1 MANPTSGT
9 RPRSAKKGVALGAR
23 YSPFA
28 IWIAVLALVTAAL
41 VAYPIGLMTWRVI
54 GAGSDGWVKL
64 FNEFYFGRMVF
75 DTTIVVGSTAI
86 LSVSLA
92 ALLAWINERTD
103 AGIGAVGEALPLLP
117 LLLPTVATAMGWVLL
132 AIPNVGFL
140 NSLFDTMGTPWDLN
154 IYTMPGL
161 IFVYVMVTVPYAYL
175 PILAAFRTLDP
186 SLEEAARVSG
196 AKPLKVFFTVSIRAI
211 APALLAGLVLV
222 GAVAL
227 SLYSVPVIIATRP
240 GIEMLSV
247 RIVSAIRGRF
257 PPAYDIAGML
267 SILLALILVGLW
279 LLQRRSLSS
288 GRFAT
293 VGTRGAG
300 GSIARLGKWKWP
312 LRSAVL
318 LYISFSAVLPIAALV
333 LVSFQTF
340 WSGDI
345 IGDWT
350 LDNYLAVFGRSLGL
364 NAVRNTAFHAFVT
377 GGLTVLIASSLM
389 IYATRRGSLLG
400 KFSQGIALVPAAITN
415 TVFGVAFIL
424 AFAGPPFNL
433 GGTTLIIALAFFI
446 VYLPY
451 ASIATEVSVASVD
464 RSLEEASSLSG
475 ASEGTTFR
483 RILIPLILPGVFAAW
498 ALVFVRIVGD
508 LSLAVML
515 ATPETAVVGFLLI
528 DVWEAGTF
536 GVVAALSLIM
546 TAMTI
551 PVVMVMLWLG
561 RPRWKRASDRKNRR
575 VGRGTEAPPLETL
588 ETGSLVGST
597 SLTATATDL
606 EGDL

>member
-1 MANPTSGT
+1 MTGRRMERWRGRRFSQ
-9 RPRSAKKGVALGAR
+9 VALGAR

-28 IWIAVLALVTAAL
+28 ILITALALLTGAL
-41 VAYPIGLMTWRVI
+41 VVYPIGLMTWRVI
-54 GAGSDGWVKL
+54 QGGSEGWAKL
-64 FNEFYFGRMVF
+64 FDEFWFGRMTV
-75 DTTIVVGSTAI
+75 DTVIVVAST
-86 LSVSLA
+86 SVLAVALA

-103 AGIGAVGEALPLLP
+103 AGIGAFGDALPLLP

-132 AIPNVGFL
+132 AIPEVGFL
-140 NSLFDTMGTPWDLN
+140 NGLLDSIGISWDLN
-154 IYTMPGL
+154 IYSLPGL
-161 IFVYVMVTVPYAYL
+161 IFVYVLVTVPYAYL

-196 AKPLKVFFTVSIRAI
+196 AKPLKVFLTVSVRAI
-211 APALLAGLVLV
+211 LPAMLAGLVLV
-222 GAVAL
+222 GAVSL
-227 SLYSVPVIIATRP
+227 SLYSVPVILATRP

-267 SILLALILVGLW
+267 SILLALVLLGLW
-279 LLQRRSLSS
+279 LLQRRSLAG

-300 GSIARLGKWKWP
+300 GSVARLGTWKWP
-312 LRSAVL
+312 FRSLIL
-318 LYISFSAVLPIAALV
+318 LYIGFSAVLPVAALV
-333 LVSFQTF
+333 LVSVQTF

-350 LDNYLAVFGRSLGL
+350 WDNYAAVFGRPLGL
-364 NAVRNTAFHAFVT
+364 SAVRNSAFHAIVT
-377 GGLTVLIASSLM
+377 GGLTVLVAASLM
-389 IYATRRGSLLG
+389 IYAHRRRSLLG

-424 AFAGPPFNL
+424 AFAGPPFRL
-433 GGTTLIIALAFFI
+433 GGTTLILALAFFV

-475 ASEGTTFR
+475 ATEGRTFR

-498 ALVFVRIVGD
+498 ALVLVRIVGD

-515 ATPETAVVGFLLI
+515 ATPRTAVVGFLLI
-528 DVWEAGTF
+528 DVWEAGSF

-546 TAMTI
+546 TAMTV
-551 PVVMVMLWLG
+551 PVVMLMLWLG
-561 RPRWKRASDRKNRR
+561 RPRWKRGKERQTRMPKRAA
-575 VGRGTEAPPLETL
+575 VGRGET
-588 ETGSLVGST
+588 
-597 SLTATATDL
+597 
-606 EGDL
+606 

>member
-1 MANPTSGT
+1 MGT
-9 RPRSAKKGVALGAR
+9 PRPRSRRPAKVALGAR
-23 YSPFA
+23 YSSFS
-28 IWIAVLALVTAAL
+28 ILIALLALITAAL
-41 VAYPIGLMTWRVI
+41 IIYPIGLMTWRVI
-54 GAGSDGWVKL
+54 ESGSDGWARL
-64 FNEFYFGRMVF
+64 FDEFWFGRMAV
-75 DTTIVVGSTAI
+75 DTAIVVGATSV
-86 LSVSLA
+86 LSVMLA

-103 AGIGAVGEALPLLP
+103 AGIGAVGDALPLLP

-132 AIPNVGFL
+132 AIPEVGFL
-140 NSLFDTMGTPWDLN
+140 NGLLDAIGIPWDLN
-154 IYTMPGL
+154 IYSLPGL
-161 IFVYVMVTVPYAYL
+161 IFVFVLVTVPYAYL

-186 SLEEAARVSG
+186 SLEEAARISG

-211 APALLAGLVLV
+211 FPAMLAGLVLV
-222 GAVAL
+222 GAVSL

-257 PPAYDIAGML
+257 PPAYDVAGML
-267 SILLALILVGLW
+267 SILLALVLLGLW
-279 LLQRRSLSS
+279 LLQRRSLAG

-300 GSIARLGKWKWP
+300 GSVARLGKWKWP
-312 LRSAVL
+312 FRGLILA
-318 LYISFSAVLPIAALV
+318 YISFSAVLPVAALV

-350 LDNYLAVFGRSLGL
+350 LDNYISVFGRSLGL
-364 NAVRNTAFHAFVT
+364 NAVRNSAFHAIVT
-377 GGLTVLIASSLM
+377 GGITVLVAASLM
-389 IYATRRGSLLG
+389 IYAHRRRSALG

-424 AFAGPPFNL
+424 AFAGPPFSL
-433 GGTTLIIALAFFI
+433 GGTTLILALAFFV

-451 ASIATEVSVASVD
+451 ASIATEVSVASID

-475 ASEGTTFR
+475 AGEGRTFR
-483 RILIPLILPGVFAAW
+483 SILIPLILPGVFAAW
-498 ALVFVRIVGD
+498 ALVLVRIVGD

-515 ATPETAVVGFLLI
+515 ATPTTAVVGFLLI
-528 DVWEAGTF
+528 DVWEAGSF

-546 TAMTI
+546 TAMTV
-551 PVVMVMLWLG
+551 PVVMFMLWLG
-561 RPRWKRASDRKNRR
+561 RPKWKRVAERR
-575 VGRGTEAPPLETL
+575 PKKSKVAALGPGGTQK
-588 ETGSLVGST
+588 
-597 SLTATATDL
+597 
-606 EGDL
+606 

>member
-1 MANPTSGT
+1 M
-9 RPRSAKKGVALGAR
+9 ALGAR
-23 YSPFA
+23 YSSFS
-28 IWIAVLALVTAAL
+28 ILIALLALITAAL
-41 VAYPIGLMTWRVI
+41 IIYPIGLMTWRVI
-54 GAGSDGWVKL
+54 ESGSDGWARL
-64 FNEFYFGRMVF
+64 FDEFWFGRMAV
-75 DTTIVVGSTAI
+75 DTAIVVGATSV
-86 LSVSLA
+86 LSVMLA

-103 AGIGAVGEALPLLP
+103 AGIGAVGDALPLLP

-132 AIPNVGFL
+132 AIPEVGFL
-140 NSLFDTMGTPWDLN
+140 NGLLDAIGIPWDLN
-154 IYTMPGL
+154 IYSLPGL
-161 IFVYVMVTVPYAYL
+161 IFVFVLVTVPYAYL

-186 SLEEAARVSG
+186 SLEEAARISG

-211 APALLAGLVLV
+211 FPAMLAGLVLV
-222 GAVAL
+222 GAVSL

-257 PPAYDIAGML
+257 PPAYDVAGML
-267 SILLALILVGLW
+267 SILLALVLLGLW
-279 LLQRRSLSS
+279 LLQRRSLAG

-300 GSIARLGKWKWP
+300 GSVARLGKWKWP
-312 LRSAVL
+312 FRGLILA
-318 LYISFSAVLPIAALV
+318 YISFSAVLPVAALV

-350 LDNYLAVFGRSLGL
+350 LDNYISVFGRSLGL
-364 NAVRNTAFHAFVT
+364 NAVRNSAFHAIVT
-377 GGLTVLIASSLM
+377 GGITVLVAASLM
-389 IYATRRGSLLG
+389 IYAHRRRSALG

-424 AFAGPPFNL
+424 AFAGPPFSL
-433 GGTTLIIALAFFI
+433 GGTTLILALAFFV

-451 ASIATEVSVASVD
+451 ASIATEVSVASID

-475 ASEGTTFR
+475 AGEGRTFR
-483 RILIPLILPGVFAAW
+483 SILIPLILPGVFAAW
-498 ALVFVRIVGD
+498 ALVLVRIVGD

-515 ATPETAVVGFLLI
+515 ATPTTAVVGFLLI
-528 DVWEAGTF
+528 DVWEAGSF

-546 TAMTI
+546 TAMTV
-551 PVVMVMLWLG
+551 PVVMFMLWLG
-561 RPRWKRASDRKNRR
+561 RPKWKRVAERR
-575 VGRGTEAPPLETL
+575 PKKSKVAALGPGGTQK
-588 ETGSLVGST
+588 
-597 SLTATATDL
+597 
-606 EGDL
+606 